1 MIQFFK
7 NNIEP
12 RKKLRTAEIIV
23 LIALVLGSIISLCVG
38 LKEVHSNPGKVD
50 YVQMKTI
57 VQTTQYVML
66 HIVKVTNSLLF
77 LILMK
82 NIHS

>member
-38 LKEVHSNPGKVD
+38 LKEC
-50 YVQMKTI
+50 I
-57 VQTTQYVML
+57 
-66 HIVKVTNSLLF
+66 
-77 LILMK
+77 LILVKWIMYK
-82 NIHS
+82 AL

>member
-50 YVQMKTI
+50 YAQSI
-57 VQTTQYVML
+57 E
-66 HIVKVTNSLLF
+66 
-77 LILMK
+77 
-82 NIHS
+82 

>member
-23 LIALVLGSIISLCVG
+23 LIALVLGSIISLCVDVYKRQAY
-38 LKEVHSNPGKVD
+38 L
-50 YVQMKTI
+50 Y
-57 VQTTQYVML
+57 
-66 HIVKVTNSLLF
+66 
-77 LILMK
+77 
-82 NIHS
+82 